1 MINPNGQEKFIG
13 SKENGNISTAT
24 ACISKEGKKS
34 ELRELK
40 TQLKHGLQMCKMKDM
55 TQIGERMKRTE
66 ERIQQYYDENRVNE
80 AEQETTYLNELKQLK
95 VLSEEISL
103 KITVFFSKAI
113 DQLNLSELENRLKYG
128 LEKC

>member
-1 MINPNGQEKFIG
+1 MINPNGQEKFID

-40 TQLKHGLQMCKMKDM
+40 TQLKHDLQMCKMKDM

-80 AEQETTYLNELKQLK
+80 AEQETT
-95 VLSEEISL
+95 
-103 KITVFFSKAI
+103 
-113 DQLNLSELENRLKYG
+113 
-128 LEKC
+128 

>member
-1 MINPNGQEKFIG
+1 
-13 SKENGNISTAT
+13 
-24 ACISKEGKKS
+24 
-34 ELRELK
+34 
-40 TQLKHGLQMCKMKDM
+40 
-55 TQIGERMKRTE
+55 MKRTE